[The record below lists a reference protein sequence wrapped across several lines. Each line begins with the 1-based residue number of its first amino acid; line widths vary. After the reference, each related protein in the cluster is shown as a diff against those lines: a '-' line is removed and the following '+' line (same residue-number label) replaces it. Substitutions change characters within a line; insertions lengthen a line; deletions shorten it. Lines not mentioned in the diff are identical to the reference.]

1 MAKYLEP
8 RRHLELEGAYN
19 VRDIGGYATS
29 DGRRTRW
36 KKFLRADNLN
46 NLTPGSQAALIE
58 YGVRT
63 VIDLRSTTDIQRE
76 PDVFANSSVVT
87 YYHQNMNGDEPLP
100 PMADFPEF
108 KEPSDSSMKSY
119 AKTLN
124 YRRPQIIETLATLA
138 SPGVLPALV
147 HCWAGIGRTGVITAL
162 VLGLVGVPPEVIAE
176 DFALSACFFVNRDSA
191 GLPPPPGVT
200 PRETEQEYRQHHC
213 PPEGM
218 LELLQH
224 FEERYGG
231 VEAYALDGGLTQEQV
246 DMLRSA
252 LIE

>member
-1 MAKYLEP
+1 MDKYLEP

-19 VRDIGGYATS
+19 VRDVGGYPTS

-36 KKFLRADNLN
+36 KTFLRADNMN
-46 NLTPGSQAALIE
+46 NLTPASQTALIE
-58 YGVRT
+58 YGLRS
-63 VIDLRSTTDIQRE
+63 VIDLRGTAGIEKE
-76 PDVFANSSVVT
+76 PNVFANSSVVA
-87 YYHQNMNGDEPLP
+87 YYNHNMNGDEPLP
-100 PMADFPEF
+100 ELEDFPEF
-108 KEPSDSSMKSY
+108 SVPSDASMMSY
-119 AKTLN
+119 SRQLKF
-124 YRRPQIIETLATLA
+124 RRAQIIETLATLA

-147 HCWAGIGRTGVITAL
+147 HCWAGVGRTGVITTL
-162 VLGLVGVPPEVIAE
+162 VLGLAGVPAEVIAE
-176 DFALSACFFVNRDSA
+176 DFALSACFFVNRDLA

-200 PRETEQEYRQHHC
+200 PRETVEDYRRHHC
-213 PPEGM
+213 PPEAM
-218 LELLQH
+218 LEMLQH

>member
-1 MAKYLEP
+1 MAKYVEP

-19 VRDIGGYATS
+19 IRDIGGYATS

-46 NLTPGSQAALIE
+46 NLTLGSQAALIE

-63 VIDLRSTTDIQRE
+63 VIDLRSTAGIQKE
-76 PDVFANSSVVT
+76 PNVFANSSVVT

-100 PMADFPEF
+100 DMADFPEF
-108 KEPSDSSMKSY
+108 NVPSDSSMKSY

-147 HCWAGIGRTGVITAL
+147 HCWAGMGRTGVITAL
-162 VLGLVGVPPEVIAE
+162 VLGLVWYSPYQNQLGFRLNSTLFDNKEWPSTLLHGQISASRT
-176 DFALSACFFVNRDSA
+176 ALFFRIITISMFTFTD
-191 GLPPPPGVT
+191 
-200 PRETEQEYRQHHC
+200 
-213 PPEGM
+213 
-218 LELLQH
+218 
-224 FEERYGG
+224 
-231 VEAYALDGGLTQEQV
+231 
-246 DMLRSA
+246 
-252 LIE
+252 

>member
-1 MAKYLEP
+1 
-8 RRHLELEGAYN
+8 
-19 VRDIGGYATS
+19 
-29 DGRRTRW
+29 
-36 KKFLRADNLN
+36 
-46 NLTPGSQAALIE
+46 
-58 YGVRT
+58 
-63 VIDLRSTTDIQRE
+63 
-76 PDVFANSSVVT
+76 
-87 YYHQNMNGDEPLP
+87 MNGDEPLP

-252 LIE
+252 LLEL

>member
-19 VRDIGGYATS
+19 IRDVGGYATS
-29 DGRRTRW
+29 DGRLTRW
-36 KKFLRADNLN
+36 KTFLRADNLN

-63 VIDLRSTTDIQRE
+63 VIDLRSTAGIQKE
-76 PDVFANSSVVT
+76 PNVFANSSAVA
-87 YYHQNMNGDEPLP
+87 YYNHNMNGDEPLP
-100 PMADFPEF
+100 DMPDFPEF
-108 KEPSDSSMKSY
+108 TVPPDSSMKSY
-119 AKTLN
+119 AKILK

-147 HCWAGIGRTGVITAL
+147 HCWAGMGRTGVITAL

-200 PRETEQEYRQHHC
+200 PRETVEEYRQHHC

-218 LELLQH
+218 FELLQH

-231 VEAYALDGGLTQEQV
+231 VEAYALDGGLTQERV

>member
-1 MAKYLEP
+1 MVKYLEP
-8 RRHLELEGAYN
+8 QRYLELEGAYN
-19 VRDIGGYATS
+19 IRDIGGYATS

-36 KKFLRADNLN
+36 KRFLRADNLN
-46 NLTPGSQAALIE
+46 NLTPGSQTALIE

-63 VIDLRSTTDIQRE
+63 VIDLRSTSGIQKE
-76 PDVFANSSVVT
+76 PNVFANSPVVT
-87 YYHQNMNGDEPLP
+87 YYHHNMNGDQPLP
-100 PMADFPEF
+100 DMADFPEF
-108 KEPSDSSMKSY
+108 TVPLDSSMKGY
-119 AKTLN
+119 AKQLK

-147 HCWAGIGRTGVITAL
+147 HCWAGMGRTGVITAL
-162 VLGLVGVPPEVIAE
+162 VLGLVGVPAEVIAE

-200 PRETEQEYRQHHC
+200 PRETVEEYRQHHC

-231 VEAYALDGGLTQEQV
+231 EEAYALDGGLTQEQV